1 MLTIKLDNFIF
12 RTLIIKKGWIMDCIN
27 NQIKALIE
35 FLKKK
40 DDDIA
45 IKAISVLV
53 CLFAIEVAGAIILLS
68 VDIFKRIF

>member
-1 MLTIKLDNFIF
+1 
-12 RTLIIKKGWIMDCIN
+12 MDCIN

-45 IKAISVLV
+45 IKAVSVLV
-53 CLFAIEVAGAIILLS
+53 CLFAIEARIQVVYIIFILKML
-68 VDIFKRIF
+68 K

>member
-1 MLTIKLDNFIF
+1 
-12 RTLIIKKGWIMDCIN
+12 MDCTN
-27 NQIKALIE
+27 NLIKALIE